1 MSALSMSKI
10 NEQICN
16 DFDLYEYG
24 SAYLVTMPNG
34 YRFIL
39 SNSTNEQDEK
49 LQRMNATLEHLTEL
63 GG

>member
-1 MSALSMSKI
+1 MSTLSMSKN

>member
-1 MSALSMSKI
+1 MSTLSMSKI
-10 NEQICN
+10 NEQICD

-49 LQRMNATLEHLTEL
+49 LQLMNARLEHLTEL

>member
-1 MSALSMSKI
+1 MSILSMSKN

>member
-1 MSALSMSKI
+1 MSKI

>member
-1 MSALSMSKI
+1 MSTLSMSKI

-49 LQRMNATLEHLTEL
+49 LQRMNATLEHLTEV

>member
-1 MSALSMSKI
+1 MSTLSMSKI

>member
-1 MSALSMSKI
+1 MSTLSMSKT

-49 LQRMNATLEHLTEL
+49 LQRMNARLEHLTEL

>member
-1 MSALSMSKI
+1 MSTLSMSKT